1 MDLINGIIVQ
11 IDDILDL
18 ALTIMRIHTE
28 EKKNVQ
34 SNYIYRRCGGRVIRD
49 LAAA

>member
-28 EKKNVQ
+28 EKKC
-34 SNYIYRRCGGRVIRD
+34 IK
-49 LAAA
+49 

>member
-18 ALTIMRIHTE
+18 ALTIMTIHTE
-28 EKKNVQ
+28 EKKCTKQ
-34 SNYIYRRCGGRVIRD
+34 LY
-49 LAAA
+49 L